1 MLTIR
6 QRASNGNRVRP
17 ARRGHGHSPAILAAP
32 AEPQHSLVPSGGGSG
47 HSRPGKAGPRGGRRP
62 PHGLLRRVPSQ
73 GPSGHTQPTAVSL
86 TLTLGQELASVCLR
100 SPPSRR
106 SLARR
111 RRRAKM
117 PAERTRGARASEP
130 VPARPRGS
138 WPAAGGAQRCG
149 RSARGGLGPRSP
161 SQPGLGAPGPH
172 YRQFVTPDQRSRC
185 FQGHGEGRR
194 A

>member
-17 ARRGHGHSPAILAAP
+17 ARRGHGHSPAVLAAP

-62 PHGLLRRVPSQ
+62 PHGLLRRALSQ

-106 SLARR
+106 SLAHR

-117 PAERTRGARASEP
+117 RAERTRGARASEP
-130 VPARPRGS
+130 VPARPRGPGS
-138 WPAAGGAQRCG
+138 TLPSVCDPRPALAVLSGP
-149 RSARGGLGPRSP
+149 RGGEESLNLGHFPARPVLSAF
-161 SQPGLGAPGPH
+161 SSWLSH
-172 YRQFVTPDQRSRC
+172 K
-185 FQGHGEGRR
+185 
-194 A
+194 